1 MRTTRTSGNRDSG
14 GQEQEDFARA
24 VDNSVCDVSDR
35 NVHRELAI
43 VATLRQMGAAAG
55 PHPIERDRMRQRVM
69 AEFSTVVHDGGSPV
83 LSLQTA
89 RDRRWHRHWIPDET
103 RGRLVVSAAA
113 TLCLLMALSGMSVLL
128 SRDALPGDALYT
140 FKRTAESAE
149 LGLTFGDQP
158 RALKHLEFAAARVSE
173 IEVLADLA
181 GTASNWSA
189 GQAKVLRALDDFDSD
204 TTAGA
209 RLLTALAANGQSNG
223 LPGLRG
229 WVQQQNARLESV
241 RSALP
246 LPTSARL
253 DSTLR
258 LLDRVVAR
266 TSALTERS
274 NCVTITSGTRDDLG
288 LLPAR
293 DACKPVPVDGTSAAV
308 PLPDG
313 VGVTP
318 DSPPN
323 MIMPPSL
330 LQPPAANAVPLP
342 AQDDQS
348 TPSRLPTT
356 RSPGDVLPDR
366 DDAAGSESA
375 RPLPADDSSRPSVP
389 LPPGILLPSLL
400 PPE

>member
-1 MRTTRTSGNRDSG
+1 MRTTRTSGGRDSD

-24 VDNSVCDVSDR
+24 VDSSLREVSDR
-35 NVHRELAI
+35 NLDRELAI
-43 VATLRQMGAAAG
+43 VATLRQVGATAG
-55 PHPIERDRMRQRVM
+55 PNPLERDRMRRRIM
-69 AEFSTVVHDGGSPV
+69 TEFSDVVHDGSSPV
-83 LSLQTA
+83 LSLQA
-89 RDRRWHRHWIPDET
+89 AANQRWHRHWIPDET
-103 RGRLVVSAAA
+103 RGRLVVAAA
-113 TLCLLMALSGMSVLL
+113 ASLCLLMALSGMSVLL

-158 RALKHLEFAAARVSE
+158 KALKHLEFAAARVSE
-173 IEVLADLA
+173 IEVVADLA
-181 GTASNWSA
+181 GAAGNWSA
-189 GQAKVLRALDDFDSD
+189 GQGKVLRALDDFDSD

-209 RLLTALAANGQSNG
+209 RLLTALAANGQPNS
-223 LPGLRG
+223 LSGLRS
-229 WVQQQNARLESV
+229 WVQQQNSRLESV

-246 LPTSARL
+246 LSTSARL

-266 TSALTERS
+266 ISALSERS

-293 DACKPVPVDGTSAAV
+293 DVCKPVPIDGASTAV

-313 VGVTP
+313 AGVTP

-323 MIMPPSL
+323 VIMPPSL
-330 LQPPAANAVPLP
+330 LQPPAANSVPLP
-342 AQDDQS
+342 AQDDQG
-348 TPSRLPTT
+348 TPAQLPTT
-356 RSPGDVLPDR
+356 RSPGDVLPDP
-366 DDAAGSESA
+366 DGAGSEPA
-375 RPLPADDSSRPSVP
+375 RPLPANDSSRPSVP

>member
-1 MRTTRTSGNRDSG
+1 MRTTRTSGGRDSD

-24 VDNSVCDVSDR
+24 VDSSLREVSDR
-35 NVHRELAI
+35 NLDRELAI
-43 VATLRQMGAAAG
+43 VATLRQVGATAG
-55 PHPIERDRMRQRVM
+55 PNSLERDRMRQRIM
-69 AEFSTVVHDGGSPV
+69 TEFSDVVHDGSSPV
-83 LSLQTA
+83 LSLQA
-89 RDRRWHRHWIPDET
+89 AANQRWHRHWIPDET
-103 RGRLVVSAAA
+103 RGRLVVAAA
-113 TLCLLMALSGMSVLL
+113 ASLCLLMALSGMSVLL

-158 RALKHLEFAAARVSE
+158 KALKHLEFAAARVSE
-173 IEVLADLA
+173 IEVVADLA
-181 GTASNWSA
+181 GAAGNWSA
-189 GQAKVLRALDDFDSD
+189 GQGKVLRALDDFDSD

-209 RLLTALAANGQSNG
+209 RLLTALAANGQPNS
-223 LPGLRG
+223 LSGLRS
-229 WVQQQNARLESV
+229 WVQQQNSRLESV

-246 LPTSARL
+246 LSTSARL

-293 DACKPVPVDGTSAAV
+293 DVCKPVPIDGASTAV

-313 VGVTP
+313 AGVTP

-323 MIMPPSL
+323 VIMPPSL
-330 LQPPAANAVPLP
+330 LQPPAANSVPLP
-342 AQDDQS
+342 AQDDQG
-348 TPSRLPTT
+348 TPAQLPTT
-356 RSPGDVLPDR
+356 RSPGDVLPDP
-366 DDAAGSESA
+366 DGAGSEPA
-375 RPLPADDSSRPSVP
+375 RPLPANDSSRPSVP

>member
-1 MRTTRTSGNRDSG
+1 MRTTRTSGGRDSD

-24 VDNSVCDVSDR
+24 VDSSLREVSDR
-35 NVHRELAI
+35 NLDRELAI
-43 VATLRQMGAAAG
+43 VATLRQVGATAG
-55 PHPIERDRMRQRVM
+55 PNSLERDRMRQRIM
-69 AEFSTVVHDGGSPV
+69 TEFSDVVHDGSSPV
-83 LSLQTA
+83 LSLQA
-89 RDRRWHRHWIPDET
+89 AANQRWHRHWIPDET
-103 RGRLVVSAAA
+103 RGRLVVAAA
-113 TLCLLMALSGMSVLL
+113 ASLCLLMALSGMSVLL

-158 RALKHLEFAAARVSE
+158 KALKHLEFAAARVSE
-173 IEVLADLA
+173 IEVVADLA
-181 GTASNWSA
+181 GAAGNWSA
-189 GQAKVLRALDDFDSD
+189 GQGKVLRALDDFDSD

-209 RLLTALAANGQSNG
+209 RLLTALAANGQPNS
-223 LPGLRG
+223 LSGLRS
-229 WVQQQNARLESV
+229 WVQQQNSRLESV
-241 RSALP
+241 RAALP
-246 LPTSARL
+246 LSTSARL

-293 DACKPVPVDGTSAAV
+293 DVCKPVPIDGASTAV

-313 VGVTP
+313 AGVTP

-323 MIMPPSL
+323 VIMPPSL
-330 LQPPAANAVPLP
+330 LQPPAANSVPLP
-342 AQDDQS
+342 AQDDQG
-348 TPSRLPTT
+348 TPAQLPTT
-356 RSPGDVLPDR
+356 RSPGDVLPDP
-366 DDAAGSESA
+366 DGAGSEPA
-375 RPLPADDSSRPSVP
+375 RPLPANDSSRPSVP